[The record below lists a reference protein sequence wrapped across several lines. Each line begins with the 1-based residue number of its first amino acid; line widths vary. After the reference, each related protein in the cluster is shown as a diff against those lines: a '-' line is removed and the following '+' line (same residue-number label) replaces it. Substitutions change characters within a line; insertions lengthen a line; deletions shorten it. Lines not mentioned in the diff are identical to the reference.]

1 MNFYLE
7 LLEIYKNDNFSWGH
21 FAWTTWWT
29 WHYVSNLLL
38 FYLQKM
44 SLSKTKS
51 ELLLPVHQLC
61 IRIRKKWKIW
71 IFEIHYASYIL
82 NSKVKFKNHIF
93 QYCLIL
99 LQNWYFLAKTE
110 WEKCPISDILDK
122 LTKLFQIRQV
132 CASLCDNKPYPNFAS
147 KVVFYDAYHQ
157 YKLCF

>member
-1 MNFYLE
+1 MDRVKMNFYLE

-99 LQNWYFLAKTE
+99 ALLIKKFKL
-110 WEKCPISDILDK
+110 ISSPLCINFSSDK
-122 LTKLFQIRQV
+122 LKGVIL
-132 CASLCDNKPYPNFAS
+132 L
-147 KVVFYDAYHQ
+147 
-157 YKLCF
+157 

>member
-82 NSKVKFKNHIF
+82 NSKVKFK
-93 QYCLIL
+93 YCLIL
-99 LQNWYFLAKTE
+99 LQNWFFMAKTE
-110 WEKCPISDILDK
+110 WEKCTISDILDK
-122 LTKLFQIRQV
+122 LTKLFHFWISIDACLHMKPIEKYNFHLFFILLHWNQAFLRQSV
-132 CASLCDNKPYPNFAS
+132 
-147 KVVFYDAYHQ
+147 
-157 YKLCF
+157 